1 MSSSD
6 LGTTKEKTSQIRQS
20 HAKND
25 LQRFGSEVI
34 LFREFLFFSTLGWNY
49 NSSQNGLHP
58 ESGLD
63 LNINQTAQSALNH
76 AHDEVVLWFEFGGLD
91 LKNYHSCVNE
101 VRD

>member
-6 LGTTKEKTSQIRQS
+6 LGTTKKKKTSQIR

-25 LQRFGSEVI
+25 LQRFGLGVI

-49 NSSQNGLHP
+49 NSSQNGPHP

-63 LNINQTAQSALNH
+63 LNINQTAQSAPNH
-76 AHDEVVLWFEFGGLD
+76 AHNEVVLWLEFGGLT
-91 LKNYHSCVNE
+91 
-101 VRD
+101 